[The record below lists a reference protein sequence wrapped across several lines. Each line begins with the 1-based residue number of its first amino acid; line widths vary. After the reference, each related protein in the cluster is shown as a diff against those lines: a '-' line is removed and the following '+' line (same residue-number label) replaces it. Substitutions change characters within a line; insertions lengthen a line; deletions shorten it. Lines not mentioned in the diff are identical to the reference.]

1 MTMRTTLLM
10 LITALMLASTS
21 TSFAGPFGTRIRS
34 GEGIVP
40 PPKRATEPLWQ
51 STHTPKLTFAEFVQP
66 PPKTFAE
73 TLGARDL
80 RVAVQ

>member
-1 MTMRTTLLM
+1 MRTRLLM

-21 TSFAGPFGTRIRS
+21 TSFASPFGNRIRP

-40 PPKRATEPLWQ
+40 PPTRGAEPLWL
-51 STHTPKLTFAEFVQP
+51 SSHTPRPTFVQP

-73 TLGARDL
+73 ALGARDQHA
-80 RVAVQ
+80 AVR